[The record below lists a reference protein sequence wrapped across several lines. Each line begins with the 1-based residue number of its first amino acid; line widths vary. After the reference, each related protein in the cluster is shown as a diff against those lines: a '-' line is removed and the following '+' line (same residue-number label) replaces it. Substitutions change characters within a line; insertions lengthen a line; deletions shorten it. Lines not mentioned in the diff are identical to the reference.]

1 MNLAIKRLAFRDF
14 RNYDTLELS
23 GLGDITVLV
32 GENAIGKTNIIE
44 GVQLLTALTSFRH
57 ATREQLIRHGCAA
70 ARLEASVADGNR
82 DLTVDMLLD
91 DKARKYRL
99 NGKAKRPADLKG
111 LVPSVIFTP
120 DDLDLVKGPMTGR
133 RTALDTLGSQV
144 NKSYYTV
151 RRDYEKVIRHKN
163 RLLKDEADATLVA
176 AIDEMVITVGAQLAW
191 YRAALFAR
199 LCVPLAEKYR
209 QISGGREIL
218 TAVYI
223 PSWERDS
230 SSVELSAFD
239 VAARKG
245 RPLSSYPG
253 AVPPPTFTR
262 DEARNALARALN
274 ERAAEERRR
283 GRAVVGP
290 HADSIVFY
298 LDGQDSSLYGSQGQQ
313 RSIVLAYKLAE
324 AAVIEELLE
333 QKPVL
338 LLDDVMSELDG
349 RRREALVEAME
360 RGSQT
365 FITTANLAYFD
376 QNMLNRANVVELPYK
391 PRTAEI

>member
-1 MNLAIKRLAFRDF
+1 MSLRIEQLTFRNF
-14 RNYDTLELS
+14 RNYGELHLAD
-23 GLGDITVLV
+23 LGDITVLV
-32 GENAIGKTNIIE
+32 GENAIGKTNIVE

-57 ATREQLIRHGCAA
+57 ATAEQLIRHDCES
-70 ARLEASVADGNR
+70 ARLGIEVTDGNR
-82 DLTVDMLLD
+82 ELSLDLTLD
-91 DKARKYRL
+91 GKARKYRL

-111 LVPSVIFTP
+111 LVPSVMFTP
-120 DDLDLVKGPMTGR
+120 DDLELVKGSMTGR

-144 NKSYYTV
+144 NKNYYVV

-163 RLLKDEADATLVA
+163 RLLKEEADPALVEA
-176 AIDEMVITVGAQLAW
+176 MNEMVVTVGSQLAC

-199 LCVPLAEKYR
+199 LQPHMAEKYR
-209 QISGGREIL
+209 QISGGREVFSAL
-218 TAVYI
+218 YQ
-223 PSWERDS
+223 PSWEENGTPCRACCPIPPE
-230 SSVELSAFD
+230 VGQH
-239 VAARKG
+239 ARHG
-245 RPLSSYPG
+245 
-253 AVPPPTFTR
+253 VPTFTR
-262 DEARNALARALN
+262 DEAREALARALH
-274 ERAAEERRR
+274 ERAGEERRR
-283 GRAVVGP
+283 GRSLVGP
-290 HADSIVFY
+290 HGDGITFL
-298 LDGQDSSLYGSQGQQ
+298 LDGQDASLYGSQGQQ

-376 QNMLNRANVVELPYK
+376 KTMLNRSNMVELPYK
-391 PRTAEI
+391 PQSAEI

>member
-1 MNLAIKRLAFRDF
+1 MTLAIERLQFRDF
-14 RNYDTLELS
+14 RNYESLELR
-23 GLGDITVLV
+23 GLSDITVLV

-57 ATREQLIRHGCAA
+57 ATREQLIRHGCGA
-70 ARLEASVADGNR
+70 ARLEASVTDGKR

-120 DDLDLVKGPMTGR
+120 DDLELVKGSMTVR

-163 RLLKDEADATLVA
+163 RLLKEEADPALVA
-176 AIDEMVITVGAQLAW
+176 AIDEMVVTVGAQLAW

-199 LCVPLAEKYR
+199 LQGPLAEKYH
-209 QISGGREIL
+209 QISGGREVL
-218 TAVYI
+218 TAVYA
-223 PSWERDS
+223 PSWNR
-230 SSVELSAFD
+230 SAGSFEVPLPGD
-239 VAARKG
+239 IDAP
-245 RPLSSYPG
+245 RPLPYPG
-253 AVPPPTFTR
+253 AVPAPSFTR
-262 DEARNALARALN
+262 DEAREALARALH

-290 HADSIVFY
+290 HADTITFL
-298 LDGQDSSLYGSQGQQ
+298 LDNQDASLYGSQGQQ

-391 PRTAEI
+391 PQTPEI